1 MDRKIFKRFKEKGL
15 TIANDAL
22 KGVVSVLNEEDK
34 DPDEI
39 LERILDAIKER
50 IDKNELNSAVIQRR
64 SWRVLYSTCQ

>member
-22 KGVVSVLNEEDK
+22 KGVVSVLNVEEDK

-39 LERILDAIKER
+39 LERILDAI
-50 IDKNELNSAVIQRR
+50 
-64 SWRVLYSTCQ
+64 